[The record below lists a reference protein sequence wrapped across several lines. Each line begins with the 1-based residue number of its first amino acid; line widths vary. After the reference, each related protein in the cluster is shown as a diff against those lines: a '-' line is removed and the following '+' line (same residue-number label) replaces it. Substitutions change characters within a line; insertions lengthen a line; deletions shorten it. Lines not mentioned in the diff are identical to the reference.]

1 MGLFSKLF
9 SQKQPDS
16 RQTQEQRAIP
26 PKMTHWAGL
35 NEEDAFEDQY
45 GAKIDRLQEKIDD
58 ATWVESDNPADQ
70 IKAYEKA
77 LELCDQLE
85 DFCAECGPYGSTY
98 FLNHCAGI
106 KPPIEAAYRTYME
119 RDYPQQKAEWDKEQA
134 KKKAFAAKKRKILK
148 FASEHD
154 GVMRK
159 EIYALFA
166 EEEQAEVLKA
176 LNALIQDGKM
186 TKQMDGKRLLFY
198 GAKK

>member
-1 MGLFSKLF
+1 
-9 SQKQPDS
+9 
-16 RQTQEQRAIP
+16 
-26 PKMTHWAGL
+26 
-35 NEEDAFEDQY
+35 
-45 GAKIDRLQEKIDD
+45 
-58 ATWVESDNPADQ
+58 
-70 IKAYEKA
+70 
-77 LELCDQLE
+77 
-85 DFCAECGPYGSTY
+85 
-98 FLNHCAGI
+98 
-106 KPPIEAAYRTYME
+106 ME